1 MNQEKIGKFIAECRK
16 EKGLTQVQL
25 AEKLGTTDKSISKW
39 ENGVCLPDS
48 SQYEFLCNIL
58 EITINE
64 LFAGKKIKD
73 EDYKKVADENL
84 IKMLKYKLYCLC
96 DKSVTFNE
104 FGNALDRMSEVLTI
118 LKSFSTKEEA
128 VNFMMNETHLSY
140 EECSNA
146 YDFYV
151 NLYKID

>member
-1 MNQEKIGKFIAECRK
+1 MDQEKIGKVIAECRK

-25 AEKLGTTDKSISKW
+25 AEKLGTTDKFISKW

-48 SQYEFLCNIL
+48 SLYEPLCNIL

-84 IKMLKYKLYCLC
+84 IQKLKYK
-96 DKSVTFNE
+96 
-104 FGNALDRMSEVLTI
+104 
-118 LKSFSTKEEA
+118 
-128 VNFMMNETHLSY
+128 
-140 EECSNA
+140 
-146 YDFYV
+146 
-151 NLYKID
+151 

>member
-1 MNQEKIGKFIAECRK
+1 MDQEKIGKFIAECRK

-48 SQYEFLCNIL
+48 SQYESLCNIL
-58 EITINE
+58 NITINE

-73 EDYKKVADENL
+73 EDYKNVADENL
-84 IKMLKYKLYCLC
+84 MQILKYKLYCLS
-96 DKSVTFNE
+96 DKSITFNE

-118 LKSFSTKEEA
+118 LKSYSTKEEA

-146 YDFYV
+146 YDFYI

>member
-1 MNQEKIGKFIAECRK
+1 MDQEKIGKFIAECRK

-48 SQYEFLCNIL
+48 SQYESLCNIL
-58 EITINE
+58 NITINE

-73 EDYKKVADENL
+73 EDYKNVADENL
-84 IKMLKYKLYCLC
+84 MQ
-96 DKSVTFNE
+96 
-104 FGNALDRMSEVLTI
+104 I

-146 YDFYV
+146 YDFYI

>member
-48 SQYEFLCNIL
+48 SLYEPLCNIL

-84 IKMLKYKLYCLC
+84 IKMLKYKLYCLS
-96 DKSVTFNE
+96 DKSITFNE
-104 FGNALDRMSEVLTI
+104 FVNSLDRMSEVLTI

-146 YDFYV
+146 YDFYI